1 MMMMMRY
8 SFIPTNRA
16 AVPPIYTC
24 TFWGEVVM
32 FEACPGQAVTRI
44 SMRVSPSLA

>member
-8 SFIPTNRA
+8 SFLSSKGA
-16 AVPPIYTC
+16 AVPPIYTW
-24 TFWGEVVM
+24 TFWGRVVM

-44 SMRVSPSLA
+44 SMRVSPSLT